1 MCIHP
6 IRLHTIRCGW
16 VWLGCGWGVVVPN
29 TMSAS
34 SYLHSPN
41 KAAHNKVWLGCVV
54 GVVGPNTMSASSYLH
69 SPNKAAR
76 NGVWLG
82 CVAGVW
88 LGQIQCQHPVT
99 CIHTIMLHAMGCV
112 VGVCCWCV
120 AGVWLGCG
128 WGVAGPNTMSASSY
142 LHSPNLAA
150 HNKVWLGCVVG
161 V

>member
-6 IRLHTIRCGW
+6 IRLHAIRCGW
-16 VWLGCGWGVVVPN
+16 GVWPGC
-29 TMSAS
+29 
-34 SYLHSPN
+34 
-41 KAAHNKVWLGCVV
+41 
-54 GVVGPNTMSASSYLH
+54 VVGPNTMSASSYLH

-120 AGVWLGCG
+120 AGVWLVCG
-128 WGVAGPNTMSASSY
+128 WGVAGVWLGQTQCQHTATCIHPIW
-142 LHSPNLAA
+142 LHTIRCGWG
-150 HNKVWLGCVVG
+150 VWLGCSWAKHIVSIQLLAFTP
-161 V
+161 